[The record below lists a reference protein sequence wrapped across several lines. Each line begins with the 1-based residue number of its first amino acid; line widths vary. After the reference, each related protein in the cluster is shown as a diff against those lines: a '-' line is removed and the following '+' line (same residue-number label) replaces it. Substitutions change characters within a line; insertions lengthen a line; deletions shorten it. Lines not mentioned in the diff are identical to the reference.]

1 MARPKTPPRER
12 TEGACPSC
20 GHPPPSRNLF
30 RHKAMM
36 NQTEL
41 ARAVAYNPSLTAGDK
56 AMVLL
61 LICELDFENW
71 ISISQAEIA
80 RKLGVS
86 RVVVHRHLSKLRDLG
101 IVLDDGRGA
110 GGFKRMKLNA
120 VYAWKGRASAHG
132 RHFHAD
138 QAAGAR
144 KREEAARRRRE
155 KLKVVEP
162 A

>member
-1 MARPKTPPRER
+1 MTRPKKPPSEHV
-12 TEGACPSC
+12 EGSCPAC
-20 GHPPPSRNLF
+20 GHQPPSRNLF

-110 GGFKRMKLNA
+110 GGFKRMKLSS
-120 VYAWKGRASAHG
+120 V
-132 RHFHAD
+132 
-138 QAAGAR
+138 
-144 KREEAARRRRE
+144 
-155 KLKVVEP
+155 
-162 A
+162 